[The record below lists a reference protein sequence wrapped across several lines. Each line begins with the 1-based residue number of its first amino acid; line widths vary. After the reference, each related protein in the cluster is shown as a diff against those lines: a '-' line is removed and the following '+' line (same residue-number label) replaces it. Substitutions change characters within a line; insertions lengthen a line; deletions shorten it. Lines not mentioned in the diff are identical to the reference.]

1 MDVGADSDEGTL
13 TPVGRVLYV
22 ATETRLSRGPDGHVR
37 SSFSDTSYAAWA
49 PYLAAFD
56 RVVIVARVEDTVE
69 DAPLD
74 VEGPSIS
81 VLALPH
87 YRGSRELIRQLP
99 RLRAVVRRSLV
110 DRSAVY
116 AGRTPGVI
124 STLLLARSRKL
135 GAEFVAIVVGDPVEV
150 ARIGAAGPVLR
161 AAAPLGGLIL
171 RWQLRHASRASYVT
185 ERVLQERYPV
195 RAGAPQVSASNV
207 RLAPDAFSPAPR
219 DYTHRSVGQAWR
231 LVTVGSQDATYKG
244 HDVLLTAMAWLE
256 AHSDLTLHLT
266 VIGGG
271 KHHDEYRA
279 LAESLGLEGSV
290 EFTGHISDALE
301 LRERLRAAD
310 LFVFPSLTE
319 GLPRALVEAMALAL
333 PCVAT
338 TVGGIPEL
346 LPRECLVPP
355 RDALALA
362 RAIQSQL
369 SRPERMNLGSREN
382 LAAAHRIIDRVRD
395 ADLVSFISG
404 TAEIVR
410 GDQA

>member
-1 MDVGADSDEGTL
+1 M
-13 TPVGRVLYV
+13 GRVLYV

-81 VLALPH
+81 VLALPP

-161 AAAPLGGLIL
+161 AVAPLGGLVL
-171 RWQLRHASRASYVT
+171 RWQLRHVSRASYVT
-185 ERVLQERYPV
+185 EHVLQDRYPV

-207 RLAPDAFSPAPR
+207 RLAPDAFSSVPR
-219 DYTHRSVGQAWR
+219 DYTHRVAGQAWR

-244 HDVLLTAMAWLE
+244 HDVLLAAMARVA

-266 VIGGG
+266 IIGGG

-279 LAESLGLEGSV
+279 LARSLGLECSV
-290 EFTGHISDALE
+290 ELTGHISDARE
-301 LRERLRAAD
+301 LRERLRTAD

-338 TVGGIPEL
+338 SVGGIPEL

-355 RDALALA
+355 RDASALA
-362 RAIQSQL
+362 RTIRAQL
-369 SRPERMNLGSREN
+369 ARPEELNLQSRQN
-382 LAAAHRIIDRVRD
+382 LATAHRIVDRVRD
-395 ADLVSFISG
+395 ANLVAFVGG
-404 TAEIVR
+404 TSEIVR
-410 GDQA
+410 GGEA